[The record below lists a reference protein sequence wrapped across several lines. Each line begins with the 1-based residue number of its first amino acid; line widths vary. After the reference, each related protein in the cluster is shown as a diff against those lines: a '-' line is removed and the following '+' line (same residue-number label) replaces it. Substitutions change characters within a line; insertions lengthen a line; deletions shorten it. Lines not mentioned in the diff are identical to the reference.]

1 MKFTYKHITKDYTE
15 IIELKISEDNKITK
29 KIRTVLDNINVKNK

>member
-15 IIELKISEDNKITK
+15 IAEYNVSKNNKITK
-29 KIRTVLDNINVKNK
+29 KIRTILDNINNKNK